1 MSLSVLT
8 ELAAFLVVVAV
19 VPGLLW
25 LAFDIVIEGEK

>member
-1 MSLSVLT
+1 MLLSVLT

-25 LAFDIVIEGEK
+25 LVFDIVIEGEK

>member
-1 MSLSVLT
+1 MILSVLT

-25 LAFDIVIEGEK
+25 LAFDVWIEGEK

>member
-1 MSLSVLT
+1 MLIQVLT
-8 ELAAFLVVVAV
+8 ELATFLLGILV